1 MPDLRFCLSINHLL
15 YVVIALISRFILPIL
30 AGAVARQSRFDGIA
44 LPVSFW
50 LVPVPSPETG
60 SALRVTR
67 PLRRTCTDLVR
78 NRQLAMNCKR
88 RSYWRFEMGSS
99 ISVQITG
106 FVGSDV
112 VLKEVGEQR
121 VASFSLAVN
130 RKTST
135 GKQQTLWVRV
145 NAWNGLAD
153 VTVKYIRKSSL
164 IQCEAAW
171 LRPSAWIDQNGE
183 PRVSLDLDA
192 NRIILLDR
200 VTTNEQ
206 ETEQIPF

>member
-1 MPDLRFCLSINHLL
+1 
-15 YVVIALISRFILPIL
+15 
-30 AGAVARQSRFDGIA
+30 
-44 LPVSFW
+44 
-50 LVPVPSPETG
+50 
-60 SALRVTR
+60 
-67 PLRRTCTDLVR
+67 
-78 NRQLAMNCKR
+78 
-88 RSYWRFEMGSS
+88 MGSS

-145 NAWNGLAD
+145 NAWNGLAE
-153 VTVKYIRKSSL
+153 VAVKYIRKSSL

-171 LRPSAWIDQNGE
+171 LRPSAWMNGE

-192 NRIILLDR
+192 NRITLLDR
-200 VTTNEQ
+200 VEVSDSQQ
-206 ETEQIPF
+206 EKIPF

>member
-1 MPDLRFCLSINHLL
+1 
-15 YVVIALISRFILPIL
+15 
-30 AGAVARQSRFDGIA
+30 
-44 LPVSFW
+44 
-50 LVPVPSPETG
+50 
-60 SALRVTR
+60 
-67 PLRRTCTDLVR
+67 
-78 NRQLAMNCKR
+78 
-88 RSYWRFEMGSS
+88 MGSS

-130 RKTST
+130 RTVRRHNGSTST

-145 NAWNGLAD
+145 NAWNGLAE
-153 VTVKYIRKSSL
+153 VAVKYIRKSSL

-200 VTTNEQ
+200 VGTSEL

>member
-1 MPDLRFCLSINHLL
+1 
-15 YVVIALISRFILPIL
+15 
-30 AGAVARQSRFDGIA
+30 
-44 LPVSFW
+44 
-50 LVPVPSPETG
+50 
-60 SALRVTR
+60 
-67 PLRRTCTDLVR
+67 
-78 NRQLAMNCKR
+78 
-88 RSYWRFEMGSS
+88 MGSS

-130 RKTST
+130 RKTSA

-145 NAWNGLAD
+145 NAWNGLSD
-153 VTVKYIRKSSL
+153 VVVKYVRKSSL
-164 IQCEAAW
+164 IQVESSW
-171 LRPSAWIDQNGE
+171 MRSSAWIDKSGE

-200 VTTNEQ
+200 VATNEQ

>member
-1 MPDLRFCLSINHLL
+1 
-15 YVVIALISRFILPIL
+15 
-30 AGAVARQSRFDGIA
+30 
-44 LPVSFW
+44 
-50 LVPVPSPETG
+50 
-60 SALRVTR
+60 
-67 PLRRTCTDLVR
+67 
-78 NRQLAMNCKR
+78 
-88 RSYWRFEMGSS
+88 MGSS
-99 ISVQITG
+99 INIQVTG
-106 FVGSDV
+106 FVGSEPQM
-112 VLKEVGEQR
+112 KEVGEQR

-130 RKTST
+130 RKTSS

-153 VTVKYIRKSSL
+153 VAVKYIRKSSR

-183 PRVSLDLDA
+183 PRVSLDPDA

>member
-1 MPDLRFCLSINHLL
+1 MLC
-15 YVVIALISRFILPIL
+15 VIIASSSRFILPIL
-30 AGAVARQSRFDGIA
+30 AGAVARQSAGQVAEPI
-44 LPVSFW
+44 SSW

-67 PLRRTCTDLVR
+67 PLRCTCADLVR
-78 NRQLAMNCKR
+78 NRQQAMNGKH

-130 RKTST
+130 RTVRRHNGST
-135 GKQQTLWVRV
+135 GSGQQQTLWVRV
-145 NAWNGLAD
+145 NAWNGLSD
-153 VTVKYIRKSSL
+153 VVVKYVRKSSL
-164 IQCEAAW
+164 IQVESSW
-171 LRPSAWIDQNGE
+171 MRSSAWIDKNGE
-183 PRVSLDLDA
+183 PRVSIDIDA

-200 VTTNEQ
+200 VGTNEQ
-206 ETEQIPF
+206 ETERIPF

>member
-1 MPDLRFCLSINHLL
+1 
-15 YVVIALISRFILPIL
+15 
-30 AGAVARQSRFDGIA
+30 
-44 LPVSFW
+44 
-50 LVPVPSPETG
+50 
-60 SALRVTR
+60 
-67 PLRRTCTDLVR
+67 
-78 NRQLAMNCKR
+78 
-88 RSYWRFEMGSS
+88 MGSS

-130 RKTST
+130 RKTSA
-135 GKQQTLWVRV
+135 GKQQTIWVRV
-145 NAWNGLAD
+145 NAWNGLAE
-153 VTVKYIRKSSL
+153 VAMKYIRKSSL

-200 VTTNEQ
+200 IGTNEP